1 MIITKDYK
9 WTYDFICME
18 FLGEFL
24 LNDFSL
30 TQISGY
36 IDPMGQV
43 LQKSQ
48 YNEKISLK
56 SYSCIHYKVFAFS
69 RITNHSDLLIFSP
82 INWIKDDIG
91 NLKKKLFKWFQL
103 YEWKTSKQYYF
114 FIQEILKFVM
124 RYFFF
129 IQWNWRICTSF
140 ALEM

>member
-1 MIITKDYK
+1 
-9 WTYDFICME
+9 ME

-56 SYSCIHYKVFAFS
+56 SSVPMSTKMTFYVKHGDYIA
-69 RITNHSDLLIFSP
+69 RIAS
-82 INWIKDDIG
+82 
-91 NLKKKLFKWFQL
+91 
-103 YEWKTSKQYYF
+103 F
-114 FIQEILKFVM
+114 FIL
-124 RYFFF
+124 F
-129 IQWNWRICTSF
+129 IGIF
-140 ALEM
+140 AVIKHKRKVKR